1 MDTHSFRSGGANQ
14 LATWKGNTFKEY
26 IREELT
32 CFSTGMSKAMK
43 QKFKFVNITGSA
55 QGNLVDVTLAVV
67 TAPRI
72 APTSAAA

>member
-32 CFSTGMSKAMK
+32 CFSVGMSKAMK
-43 QKFKFVNITGSA
+43 QKFKFVNITRSA
-55 QGNLVDVTLAVV
+55 QGNPVDITPTVVAVPRITLA
-67 TAPRI
+67 
-72 APTSAAA
+72 SAAA